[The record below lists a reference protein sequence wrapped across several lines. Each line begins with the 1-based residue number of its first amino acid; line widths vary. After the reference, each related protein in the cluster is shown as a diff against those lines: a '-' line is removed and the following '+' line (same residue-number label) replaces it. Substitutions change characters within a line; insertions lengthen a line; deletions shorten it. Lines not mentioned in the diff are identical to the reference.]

1 MINEIKN
8 IEIEMKK
15 IFNLIVILFFGL
27 TFAACV
33 DDDEEMSKSPLIGT
47 WTKQIQWAYTDGT
60 RDHSYTFYADGTGRL
75 KSWDWFDQK
84 YKYQKYNWSAT
95 DAVISFDMEELPD
108 GGYVSGIRYYTVT
121 PTSLTLFHSDG
132 DLDGV
137 YTKE

>member
-1 MINEIKN
+1 M
-8 IEIEMKK
+8 
-15 IFNLIVILFFGL
+15 FFGL
-27 TFAACV
+27 TFAACG

-75 KSWDWFDQK
+75 KSWDWLDQK

-121 PTSLTLFHSDG
+121 PTSLTLYHSDG

>member
-15 IFNLIVILFFGL
+15 ILNIIVILFFGL
-27 TFAACV
+27 TFAACG
-33 DDDEEMSKSPLIGT
+33 DDDEMSNSPLIGT
-47 WTKQIQWAYTDGT
+47 WTKQIQWAETNGT
-60 RDHSYTFYADGTGRL
+60 RDHSYTFYAD
-75 KSWDWFDQK
+75 
-84 YKYQKYNWSAT
+84 
-95 DAVISFDMEELPD
+95 ISFDMEELPD

-121 PTSLTLFHSDG
+121 PTSLTLYHSDG